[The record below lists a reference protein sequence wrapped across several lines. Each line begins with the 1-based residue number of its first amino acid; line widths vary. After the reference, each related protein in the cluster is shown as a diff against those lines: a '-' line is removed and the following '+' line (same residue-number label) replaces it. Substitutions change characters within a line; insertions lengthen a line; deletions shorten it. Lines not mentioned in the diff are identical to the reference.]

1 MSFNKPQQIE
11 AITRRD
17 DPHNFNKYVKDQWY
31 KAASHGV
38 MNMLPGDIVIIISD
52 GVTDNLSNDEIEE
65 TVNNLFTSAINS
77 GDIMRQTLPPPLNK
91 LMPPC
96 PVHIVAEVLWAEA
109 YKKSV
114 RAVFMPNKQP
124 VQTRSTLVPPMY
136 PLTKPTWQ
144 TPFTESIRRLSGK
157 TNVGGKPDDITVAVA
172 VVVGRA
178 ERNYLRLLEQEAS
191 LPLEKRSSRRCAN
204 CLFSLV
210 SPLKL
215 VVLALHLETVHVYL
229 RRHL

>member
-1 MSFNKPQQIE
+1 
-11 AITRRD
+11 
-17 DPHNFNKYVKDQWY
+17 
-31 KAASHGV
+31 
-38 MNMLPGDIVIIISD
+38 
-52 GVTDNLSNDEIEE
+52 
-65 TVNNLFTSAINS
+65 
-77 GDIMRQTLPPPLNK
+77 
-91 LMPPC
+91 MPPC

-124 VQTRSTLVPPMY
+124 VQTRSTLV
-136 PLTKPTWQ
+136 

-191 LPLEKRSSRRCAN
+191 LPLEKRSSRRGTHGTPLGCAN